1 MKTAVL
7 FSTKH
12 GSAARCAEMLA
23 EKAAGDVT
31 VVNVKEQPVFSL
43 DSFDTV
49 ILGASVYMNRI
60 QKEMSLFCSRNSGK
74 LLKKRLGLY
83 ICSGARGDQGLEYL
97 KLFGEDLYAR
107 AEVKSLFGD
116 EVHWEDMNCLEKLV
130 TRIVSKRKTS
140 SSNLET
146 GNIDSFMEKMEL

>member
-1 MKTAVL
+1 MKTAIL

-12 GSAARCAEMLA
+12 GSAARCAEILA
-23 EKAAGDVT
+23 EKAEGQVT
-31 VVNVKEQPVFSL
+31 IVNVKEKPDFSL
-43 DSFDTV
+43 EGYETV

-60 QKEMSLFCSRNSGK
+60 QKEMSLFCSRNNGK

-83 ICSGARGDQGLEYL
+83 ICSGARGDQGFSYL
-97 KLFGEDLYAR
+97 KLFGEDLCAH

-116 EVHWEDMNCLEKLV
+116 EVHWEDMNCFEKLV

-146 GNIDSFMEKMEL
+146 GNIQSFVEQMEL